1 MANSRVEFFG
11 ETLMDVTDTT
21 ATPASVT
28 AGKVFYQADGQ
39 RAVGTAA
46 YQPKVFEEIVTL
58 TTTWQGTGPYTQTVM
73 TGQDTHYRVDVTPT
87 PEQLAQIVSDGVTI
101 MQANNVDGS
110 IVVTCVGAVP
120 SVALAM
126 RLVFVYTENGA
137 SEPPEPAEYE
147 PKVILISIPLTATW
161 TEVSSSK
168 FTQTVLIG
176 ENPKYKYDLQPSP
189 EQVSALNEAG
199 VTAMTVEN
207 TNGTVVVTSFGKAP
221 TIAMT
226 IQATKMMVYQN

>member
-46 YQPKVFEEIVTL
+46 YQPKVFEDIVTL

-137 SEPPEPAEYE
+137 RDPPDPAEYE

-161 TEVSSSK
+161 TKVDDKYE
-168 FTQTVLIG
+168 QTIVVG
-176 ENPKYKYDLQPSP
+176 ENPKYMYDPQPTVAQIEQLQ
-189 EQVSALNEAG
+189 EDG
-199 VTAMTVEN
+199 VQAMVFVN
-207 TNGTVVVTSFGKAP
+207 TDGTVKAVCIGGTP
-221 TIAMT
+221 STAMT
-226 IQATKMMVYQN
+226 IQGTKTMVYSN